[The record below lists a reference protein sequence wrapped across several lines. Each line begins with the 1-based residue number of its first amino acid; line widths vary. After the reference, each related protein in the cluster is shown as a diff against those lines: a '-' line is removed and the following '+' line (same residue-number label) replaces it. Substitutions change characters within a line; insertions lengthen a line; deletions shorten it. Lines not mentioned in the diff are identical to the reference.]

1 MCSAVLWLPLRT
13 HSKGIQSTPCSP
25 MLSYMQ
31 GMEVHC
37 TVAALGPSAHAQA
50 PLPFD
55 HLPAQRLSCMQ
66 GMEVYSTVLWHM
78 KQEVDLSHLAKECI
92 ALDRKSPTAWAV
104 MGNCLSLQKV
114 VLI

>member
-1 MCSAVLWLPLRT
+1 
-13 HSKGIQSTPCSP
+13 
-25 MLSYMQ
+25 
-31 GMEVHC
+31 
-37 TVAALGPSAHAQA
+37 
-50 PLPFD
+50 
-55 HLPAQRLSCMQ
+55 MQ

-114 VLI
+114 VLMSQCG

>member
-1 MCSAVLWLPLRT
+1 
-13 HSKGIQSTPCSP
+13 
-25 MLSYMQ
+25 
-31 GMEVHC
+31 
-37 TVAALGPSAHAQA
+37 
-50 PLPFD
+50 
-55 HLPAQRLSCMQ
+55 MQ

-114 VLI
+114 LTTLEFG